1 MVFGTGRRVDEAEHE
16 LALAAIVDRVAPGRS
31 AEARPPT
38 AAESRATRV
47 LDLDLRE
54 ASVKARS
61 GPPVDDE
68 DDAEWP
74 AWSGTIPLTVVRG
87 TPIEA

>member
-1 MVFGTGRRVDEAEHE
+1 M
-16 LALAAIVDRVAPGRS
+16 LAL
-31 AEARPPT
+31 
-38 AAESRATRV
+38 
-47 LDLDLRE
+47 DLTE